1 MGLIS
6 LRTATQLYW
15 LGRYVQR
22 ALDLLHRLHQTQATE
37 ATPVAAPVDA
47 TVGLRFEEFCECL
60 GIESEFENRNAFL
73 QALFFKM
80 ENGYSIL
87 FSLSTA
93 YENGVFLRN
102 TIGHEGFAYL
112 RLALNTLESLQVV
125 NFYDVKPVIDYLYA
139 FWGSIDE
146 CADRRVRAM
155 VRWGKW
161 VEIRD
166 LAGRFEDSDDRLEKA
181 VWQLQENLHV
191 LEVDEHL
198 NVTQALDREGGIE
211 FTNELFTTIYRP

>member
-6 LRTATQLYW
+6 LRTANQLYW

-22 ALDLLHRLHQTQATE
+22 ALDVLHRLYDTRGNDKALI
-37 ATPVAAPVDA
+37 
-47 TVGLRFEEFCECL
+47 GLGVEEFCECL
-60 GIESEFENRNAFL
+60 GIESEFANRDAFL
-73 QALFFKM
+73 QALFFEKA
-80 ENGYSIL
+80 NSYSIL
-87 FSLSTA
+87 FSLTTA
-93 YENGVFLRN
+93 YENAVFLRN

-112 RLALNTLESLQVV
+112 RLALNTLESLRVV

-139 FWGSIDE
+139 FWGSLDE
-146 CADRRVRAM
+146 CADPRVRAM

-181 VWQLQENLHV
+181 VGQLRENLQV

-198 NVTQALDREGGIE
+198 NVTQALDREGGID